1 MIYSSVYGGIFTRI
15 IGAFFLTYS
24 TIMIRNVVTASGDYR
39 VSNSIE
45 DLILSPTFNDIT
57 LETFSGT
64 FINAFL
70 LSLNKTHYTGCDE
83 INLTV
88 WYDFDINPIETKFL
102 QVGDAENVLYC
113 SIEFASN
120 AEYMDLVQRNGKKT
134 PFEKSLETAEIRYL
148 MTYYL
153 DVPEEK
159 Q

>member
-88 WYDFDINPIETKFL
+88 
-102 QVGDAENVLYC
+102 
-113 SIEFASN
+113 
-120 AEYMDLVQRNGKKT
+120 
-134 PFEKSLETAEIRYL
+134 
-148 MTYYL
+148 
-153 DVPEEK
+153 
-159 Q
+159 